1 MDTTITLTQNQTRGY
16 LIALIGTFIW
26 STTAILIRHLTNQW
40 HLPPIVLAFW
50 RDFFVFLILSLV
62 LWFSRRSLLF
72 TSRPTFLYLLVY
84 GLVLAVFN
92 FTWTLSVYYNGAAVS
107 TVLAYSSAAF
117 TAVLGWRFLDERLGG
132 AKILAVA
139 FSLIGCVLVSGA
151 ASVSAW
157 ALNPLGIVTGLISGI
172 AFAIYSLFGRQA
184 SRRGIPSMTTLTY
197 TFGTAAGFL
206 LLFNIIEIP
215 GYSGIRH
222 LFWLGSSLAGWGFL
236 FLLAI
241 GPTIGG
247 YGLYTVSLGYL
258 PASVANLIATLE
270 PALTAIQAYLFLGER
285 MTLAQLTGSILI
297 LGGVVFLRW
306 SEQRTAAK
314 RILSSGITPP

>member
-1 MDTTITLTQNQTRGY
+1 METTSTLTRNQTRGY
-16 LIALIGTFIW
+16 VIALVGTFIW

-40 HLPPIVLAFW
+40 HLPPIILAFW
-50 RDFFVFLILSLV
+50 RDFFVFLILALV
-62 LWFSRRSLLF
+62 LWFSRRALLF
-72 TSRPTFLYLLVY
+72 TSRANLRYLLMY

-117 TAVLGWRFLDERLGG
+117 TAVLGWRFLGESLGG
-132 AKILAVA
+132 VKILAVV
-139 FSLIGCVLVSGA
+139 FSLVGCILVSGA

-157 ALNPLGIVTGLISGI
+157 AFNSLGVMTGLISGM
-172 AFAIYSLFGRQA
+172 AFAIYSLLGRVA
-184 SRRGIPSMTTLTY
+184 SHRGIPSLTTLTY

-206 LLFNIIEIP
+206 LLFNILEIP

-222 LFWLGSSLAGWGFL
+222 LFWLGNSWAGWGFL
-236 FLLAI
+236 FLLAL

-270 PALTAIQAYLFLGER
+270 PALTAVQAYLFLGER
-285 MTLAQLTGSILI
+285 MTLTQLMGSFFI

-306 SEQRTAAK
+306 SEQRTTTK
-314 RILSSGITPP
+314 QILPSGATPP

>member
-1 MDTTITLTQNQTRGY
+1 MDTTTTMTRNQTKGY
-16 LIALIGTFIW
+16 VIALVGTFIW

-40 HLPPIVLAFW
+40 HLPPIILAFW
-50 RDFFVFLILSLV
+50 RDFFVFLILV
-62 LWFSRRSLLF
+62 LILGFFRRSLLF
-72 TSRPTFLYLLVY
+72 TTRSTFLYLLIY

-117 TAVLGWRFLDERLGG
+117 TAVLGWRFLNENLGG
-132 AKILAVA
+132 AKILAVG
-139 FSLIGCVLVSGA
+139 FSLTGCILVSGA

-157 ALNPLGIVTGLISGI
+157 ALNPLGIVTGLISGM

-184 SRRGIPSMTTLTY
+184 SRRGIPSLTTLTY

-206 LLFNIIEIP
+206 LLFNMVEIP

-222 LFWLGSSLAGWGFL
+222 LFWLENSLVGWGFL
-236 FLLAI
+236 ILLAF

-270 PALTAIQAYLFLGER
+270 PALTAVQAYLFLGER
-285 MTLAQLTGSILI
+285 LTSTQLAGSILI
-297 LGGVVFLRW
+297 LGGVIFLRW
-306 SEQRTAAK
+306 SEQRVTA
-314 RILSSGITPP
+314 RQILPSGTTPQ